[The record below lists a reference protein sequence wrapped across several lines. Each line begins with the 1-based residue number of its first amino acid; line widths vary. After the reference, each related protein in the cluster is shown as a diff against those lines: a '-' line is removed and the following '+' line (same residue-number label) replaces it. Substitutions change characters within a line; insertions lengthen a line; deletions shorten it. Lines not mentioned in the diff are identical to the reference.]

1 VPTRQGLI
9 VGAFVAADWLE
20 ATSEHFPDREPVA
33 RPVRL
38 RGCRISI
45 LKN

>member
-1 VPTRQGLI
+1 MPTRQGLI

-33 RPVRL
+33 GRFGFVGVVYL
-38 RGCRISI
+38 F
-45 LKN
+45 